1 MLSHYGQISARCF
14 FLLIVSMYSALQCP
28 WEVFVVAPWSTL
40 VSIFTTFT
48 CCRTFE
54 TCALLR
60 HDLDKAFFYTQLH
73 SSPLTTTKT
82 GYNLYACDTNLLFT
96 ATAEMLLSPFCDM
109 FVACQSNFFISPN
122 FAHWA
127 FSLSLLCWNSSL
139 LEYGSFAKRQN
150 VADVLKD
157 KKNYVITGLAGLVDK
172 HQP

>member
-1 MLSHYGQISARCF
+1 
-14 FLLIVSMYSALQCP
+14 MYSALQCP
-28 WEVFVVAPWSTL
+28 WEVFVVAPWSML

-48 CCRTFE
+48 CCRSFE
-54 TCALLR
+54 TWALLR

-82 GYNLYACDTNLLFT
+82 GYNLYACDTNLRFT

-109 FVACQSNFFISPN
+109 FVACQSNFFISE
-122 FAHWA
+122 FCT
-127 FSLSLLCWNSSL
+127 LSVQFEPFVSELIFT
-139 LEYGSFAKRQN
+139 GIRVIVKRQN